1 VTESPRMDDWLSRA
15 ADALAEAS
23 GVTRESL
30 ELDAAT
36 EATLL
41 DLARVAAHGSG
52 ARTNAPLLAYLVG
65 RTGLDPARAAEL
77 LPEERP

>member
-1 VTESPRMDDWLSRA
+1 MTESPSVDDWLTRV
-15 ADALAEAS
+15 ADALAADS

-41 DLARVAAHGSG
+41 DLARIAAHASG
-52 ARTNAPLLAYLVG
+52 ARTNAPLLTYLVG
-65 RTGLDPARAAEL
+65 RTGLDPERAREL
-77 LPEERP
+77 LPD

>member
-1 VTESPRMDDWLSRA
+1 MTESAAMDDWLSRA

-41 DLARVAAHGSG
+41 DLARVAAHDSG
-52 ARTNAPLLAYLVG
+52 ARTNAPLLAYLIG
-65 RTGLDPARAAEL
+65 RTGLDPERAQDL
-77 LPEERP
+77 LPGPG